1 MCELL
6 KHHFERPRRVIKLF
20 FMDGTKQL
28 LSNGMLHILNVWVSV
43 AVGHGVKH
51 DRCGGYF
58 MSIVIDVSFGL
69 LLTYTLVVLSNKLLS
84 ATFTRVQTLT
94 QRMKSGNYFRSVKKD
109 GNVLYVIDYA
119 WWIKQF
125 LI

>member
-1 MCELL
+1 MLMCDLV

-51 DRCGGYF
+51 DQCGVYF
-58 MSIVIDVSFGL
+58 MSIVIDVTFGL
-69 LLTYTLVVLSNKLLS
+69 VVTYTLVVLSNKLLS
-84 ATFTRVQTLT
+84 AAFTRVQTSNAAYEKWQL
-94 QRMKSGNYFRSVKKD
+94 
-109 GNVLYVIDYA
+109 L
-119 WWIKQF
+119 
-125 LI
+125 